1 MIIYAV
7 YASDDECCWIKKA
20 FMSKEKAEAYAQQIR
35 DGNQK
40 LDALIVEYNRRV
52 DEIWER
58 VYDRNGFDGEPL
70 FEELDEWYTEQRKVL
85 DISADCSYGDEV
97 IFVEELEV
105 EE

>member
-1 MIIYAV
+1 MIIYTV
-7 YASDDECCWIKKA
+7 NASDYECCRIKKA
-20 FMSKEKAEAYAQQIR
+20 FMSEQKAEAYAQEVR

-40 LDALIVEYNRRV
+40 LDALMVEYNRRV

-70 FEELDEWYTEQRKVL
+70 FEELEDWYTEQRKVL
-85 DISADCSYGDEV
+85 DISVDCSYGDEV
-97 IFVEELEV
+97 IFVGELEV

>member
-7 YASDDECCWIKKA
+7 YASDYECCRIKKA

-35 DGNQK
+35 NGNQK
-40 LDALIVEYNRRV
+40 LDALMVEYNRRV
-52 DEIWER
+52 DDIWEL

-85 DISADCSYGDEV
+85 GISADCSYGDEV